1 MSKKEFENKSRVHN
15 NLFIKPPVL
24 PDLSSLRR
32 FKDITVMELRGTN
45 GSGKSTLPFMLQ
57 KLDPDAVVVGVY
69 NKFTCLPNFRTIV
82 AGVYPTG
89 RAVGGLDTVSGAHKM
104 EDLLDSMLEFA
115 KCNRDKVDRIL
126 FEGIMTSTSNTR
138 WSKYVTEVLG
148 VPESDCYVGW
158 CNTPLEVCIQ
168 RIYGRTGTPF
178 NEGGVRGKFEQL
190 SRQLSI
196 HETEFPN
203 INRVEYDA
211 MCSKEDMVVNWINF
225 DYKPVRSTVIPI
237 IVSNTI

>member
-1 MSKKEFENKSRVHN
+1 MAKEEFGSKSRVHN
-15 NLFIKPPVL
+15 TLFIKPPQL
-24 PDLSSLRR
+24 PDLQSLKK
-32 FKDITVMELRGTN
+32 FKDVTIMELRGTN

-57 KLDPDAVVVGVY
+57 KMDPDAAVVGVK
-69 NKFTCLPNFRTIV
+69 NKFTYLPNFRTIV

-104 EDLLDSMLEFA
+104 EELLDFMLEFA
-115 KCNRDKVDRIL
+115 ECNRDKIDRIL

-138 WSKYVTEVLG
+138 WSRYVTEVLG
-148 VPESDCYVGW
+148 VPQYNCYVGW

-190 SRQLSI
+190 SRQFSI
-196 HETEFPN
+196 HENEFPQ

-211 MCSKEDMVVNWINF
+211 MCSKEDMVTNWINF
-225 DYKPVRSTVIPI
+225 DYKPVSSIVI
-237 IVSNTI
+237 SNTI